1 MKDFIELDVDNL
13 QLLQYALLEEIK
25 KIRPDI
31 FNTDITKKVITV
43 AYTQQTADPILSQFE
58 ESLISKYGKII
69 NKTFWVTGPRC
80 ITKVHVDGTSK
91 YVPRIKLMF
100 PVLNCQSTRTTWYS
114 YDGDYEFIN
123 NNNLEYF
130 FPKEIDKLR
139 ASSSISLLTPILARI
154 DKPHGVLNLTKD
166 IRIIC
171 SYVFEN
177 QDKLV
182 DELV

>member
-1 MKDFIELDVDNL
+1 MKDFIELPVDNL
-13 QLLQYALLEEIK
+13 ELLQCVLLEEIK

-31 FNTDITKKVITV
+31 FNTDITKKVVTV
-43 AYTQQTADPILSQFE
+43 AYTQQTFNPILSQFE

-91 YVPRIKLMF
+91 YVPKIKLMF
-100 PVLNCQSTRTTWYS
+100 PVLNCQETRTTWYN
-114 YDGDYEFIN
+114 YDGEYEFIN
-123 NNNLEYF
+123 DNNLEYF
-130 FPKEIDKLR
+130 FPKDINKLR
-139 ASSSISLLTPILARI
+139 ASASISLITPILARI
-154 DKPHGVLNLTKD
+154 DKPHGVFNPTKD
-166 IRIIC
+166 TRIIC

-182 DELV
+182 SDLV